1 MFLVDHQVDDY
12 ARAQA
17 QDEYSVLWVGSLG
30 GMEQDLVTRAGL
42 PYEGIPAAGI
52 HGVGLKVLPG
62 NLVRLVRGFL
72 HSRQIL
78 KEFRPD
84 VLLFTG
90 GYVAAPMALAGK
102 NIPSAVY
109 VPDIEPGLALKAL
122 AKFADLILLTTEA
135 SRAYFSP
142 RSKMLVT
149 GYPTRPEL
157 RKWSLE
163 EANQVLG
170 LQDDMPVLLVFGG
183 SSGARSINQALW
195 AVLPELLTD
204 MQIIHITGKLD
215 WAEADD
221 RLKEVQKRLPDE
233 LKARYHPYPYLHD
246 EMGAAFTAANLVVSR
261 AGASALGEFPA
272 FGLPAV
278 LVPYPHA
285 WRYQQVNAEFLE
297 KAGAA
302 RILADSEMKEK
313 LLPTV
318 RELMG
323 SQGQLERMRDRM
335 LVLAKPEAARTI
347 GQALFRLATGEG
359 RN

>member
-1 MFLVDHQVDDY
+1 M
-12 ARAQA
+12 
-17 QDEYSVLWVGSLG
+17 
-30 GMEQDLVTRAGL
+30 
-42 PYEGIPAAGI
+42 
-52 HGVGLKVLPG
+52 
-62 NLVRLVRGFL
+62 
-72 HSRQIL
+72 
-78 KEFRPD
+78 
-84 VLLFTG
+84 
-90 GYVAAPMALAGK
+90 
-102 NIPSAVY
+102 
-109 VPDIEPGLALKAL
+109 
-122 AKFADLILLTTEA
+122 
-135 SRAYFSP
+135 
-142 RSKMLVT
+142 
-149 GYPTRPEL
+149 
-157 RKWSLE
+157 
-163 EANQVLG
+163 
-170 LQDDMPVLLVFGG
+170 
-183 SSGARSINQALW
+183 
-195 AVLPELLTD
+195 
-204 MQIIHITGKLD
+204 
-215 WAEADD
+215 
-221 RLKEVQKRLPDE
+221 KEVQKRLPDE

-323 SQGQLERMRDRM
+323 SQVQLERMRDRM